1 MMYAIIKLQKK
12 TPRQGHWYAGQSSRR
27 QTSPE
32 GARKSVRMS
41 AMSDPQCRGFVSTI
55 AGRLLGYNICKGK
68 TFPLQVVVVQPSGF
82 FIWEDIIVKKKRA
95 QTAAPRC
102 PYCGSHSVLR
112 SADGIYRNNDKNTML
127 YVCSRYPVCDS
138 YVRVHPG
145 TKIPMGTMANRQLR
159 ALRNEAHRSFDQLFK
174 QSLMGKEDAYH
185 WLAAILAAPLSQ
197 AHIGY
202 LGEYY
207 CKQVIEASKQQ
218 LENAKG
224 RLNEKNNHI
233 DKCTI

>member
-1 MMYAIIKLQKK
+1 M
-12 TPRQGHWYAGQSSRR
+12 
-27 QTSPE
+27 
-32 GARKSVRMS
+32 
-41 AMSDPQCRGFVSTI
+41 
-55 AGRLLGYNICKGK
+55 
-68 TFPLQVVVVQPSGF
+68 
-82 FIWEDIIVKKKRA
+82 KKKRA

-145 TKIPMGTMANRQLR
+145 TKIPMGTMADRQLR
-159 ALRNEAHRSFDQLFK
+159 ALRNEAHRNFDQLHK
-174 QSLMGKEDAYH
+174 KGLMSKEEAYH
-185 WLAAILAAPLSQ
+185 WLASILAAPLGQ

-207 CKQVIEASKQQ
+207 CRQVIEASKQQ
-218 LENAKG
+218 LENAKR
-224 RLNEKNNHI
+224 RLNDKDNHAVKRAI
-233 DKCTI
+233 